1 MFQLSRIRS
10 VLLGACACVASLH
23 GQVTVHYI
31 NVGQAASALV
41 EFQDGA
47 ILIDAGGEST
57 SEKPSGDV
65 YRRHLIDYLNQVF
78 AKHPDWNKTIEAIII
93 SHPHKDH
100 TMFLMDVMNNFT
112 VHTLIDNGAE
122 CGSGIDDLKKAR
134 AFATS
139 KQINYLAVRDK
150 NIHAGGLGVHLLP
163 GESADGPQILL
174 LSGGRNCLNANNDS
188 IAVRVVTKEVSMLFV
203 GDSENEDSAAK
214 SSCPQ
219 PQSKCVPELSMLA
232 DKYGPAHLLKAD
244 LYHVAHH
251 GSYNGSTEEFLKIV
265 SPEIAVISAGEAL
278 RAGPGSFH
286 AWEFGH
292 PRDKAVA
299 PIVEN
304 TSGLRTSP
312 TEVPIF
318 EAANTATSK
327 NVSPPKKIS
336 LDKAVYCTCWDGDI
350 KVEFFAG
357 VKTTPKVTTDG
368 FEPDILKQDSPKK
381 VAKN

>member
-1 MFQLSRIRS
+1 MFKLSRIRS

-134 AFATS
+134 AFAH
-139 KQINYLAVRDK
+139 Q
-150 NIHAGGLGVHLLP
+150 
-163 GESADGPQILL
+163 
-174 LSGGRNCLNANNDS
+174 
-188 IAVRVVTKEVSMLFV
+188 
-203 GDSENEDSAAK
+203 
-214 SSCPQ
+214 
-219 PQSKCVPELSMLA
+219 
-232 DKYGPAHLLKAD
+232 
-244 LYHVAHH
+244 
-251 GSYNGSTEEFLKIV
+251 
-265 SPEIAVISAGEAL
+265 
-278 RAGPGSFH
+278 
-286 AWEFGH
+286 
-292 PRDKAVA
+292 
-299 PIVEN
+299 
-304 TSGLRTSP
+304 
-312 TEVPIF
+312 
-318 EAANTATSK
+318 
-327 NVSPPKKIS
+327 
-336 LDKAVYCTCWDGDI
+336 
-350 KVEFFAG
+350 
-357 VKTTPKVTTDG
+357 
-368 FEPDILKQDSPKK
+368 
-381 VAKN
+381 